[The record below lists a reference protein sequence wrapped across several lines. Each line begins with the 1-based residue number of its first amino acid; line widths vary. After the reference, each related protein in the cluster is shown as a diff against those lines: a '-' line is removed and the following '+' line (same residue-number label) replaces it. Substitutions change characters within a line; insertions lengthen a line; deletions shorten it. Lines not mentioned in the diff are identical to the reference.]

1 MRLRALIPLAIAFGL
16 GGCASMDTIAPP
28 VTPAMVSTSRVAS
41 AETLN
46 EGRRIFT
53 GACASCHAPD
63 PLSKY
68 SLSEWH
74 DAVNDMAPRAKLN
87 PARRAALL
95 AYINAAKASGATSQ

>member
-1 MRLRALIPLAIAFGL
+1 
-16 GGCASMDTIAPP
+16 MDTVAPP
-28 VTPAMVSTSRVAS
+28 VTPAMVSAAHGTS
-41 AETLN
+41 AETLS

-53 GACASCHAPD
+53 GACATCHAPD

-68 SLSEWH
+68 SPSEWH
-74 DAVNDMAPRAKLN
+74 DAVDDMAPRAKLN